1 MNNNVLLVGRLVHA
15 PESKHSS
22 DGEQIASIT
31 VAVTCGIKNKK
42 GEYETD
48 FFDCISKGKMA
59 TNILK
64 MCKKADI
71 VGVKGHLKTKI
82 VEKDYG
88 SRESLIVIVADSV
101 SVIKSAEE
109 KDV

>member
-1 MNNNVLLVGRLVHA
+1 MNNNVVLVGRLVHA

-22 DGEQIASIT
+22 DGEQIASMTI
-31 VAVTCGIKNKK
+31 AVTCGIKNKK

-48 FFDCISKGKMA
+48 FFDCISEGKIV

-64 MCKKADI
+64 TCKKGDI
-71 VGVKGHLKTKI
+71 IEVKGYLKTKI

-88 SRESLIVIVADSV
+88 NKESIIIIVADSV

-109 KDV
+109 KDA